1 MDILDQEADEDEAFR
16 QAHPTAERL
25 SSHEAKKELIEKEQ
39 RYRAVLQQARESDEL
54 VRQKWE
60 EWEEN
65 ISQLTWTEVSL
76 LRPRPP
82 SYY

>member
-16 QAHPTAERL
+16 QVHPTAERL
-25 SSHEAKKELIEKEQ
+25 SSHEANKELIEKEQ
-39 RYRAVLQQARESDEL
+39 RYRAVLQQARDSDEL

-76 LRPRPP
+76 LRSRPP